1 MDNSASQPAFE
12 WKDFSRFVEVSR
24 VQQGWLVIWGRYH
37 DLGSRR
43 EHLGNRTYADL
54 RGARRRVAEA
64 ALELTRDPALASD
77 AVLLFDR
84 SPRLWGGGASGV
96 L

>member
-1 MDNSASQPAFE
+1 MSMTTATPAFS

-37 DLGSRR
+37 DLGNRR
-43 EHLGNRTYADL
+43 EHLGNRIYADR

-64 ALELTRDPALASD
+64 ALELTRDPALAND

-84 SPRLWGGGASGV
+84 APALQEGAHPQR
-96 L
+96 